1 VEATPSDDDR
11 RRRADRRDDDADARE
26 AEADQRELGM
36 DARERVLDRWEAEIA
51 ARAASL
57 QILDEDEEA
66 DRQRAS
72 ALRAQERE
80 RRRGDADARRD
91 AAIERGIQREGRER
105 RIDRDRRSD
114 DPVAGGGEITQLAT
128 ALQANLPLDEVLDLI
143 LAAGVATV
151 PGCAAVSVALTAE
164 GRLQTVASTAP
175 WAAELDAVQ
184 VEVACGPVVSAAA
197 VAGVVTS
204 VDLSAEECWPRSPTT
219 PDSNAVRGV
228 ISFGLVLGGSGPAVL
243 TLYSDR
249 HGEFGRSALRIGD
262 MLAAHAAG
270 ALTRTLERL
279 TIQAQTDAWQ
289 RALGSRDLIGQAK
302 GILMEQRSIDAQE
315 AFNLLRQTSQQLN
328 VKLRDVAARLVE
340 RRQLP
345 DS

>member
-1 VEATPSDDDR
+1 
-11 RRRADRRDDDADARE
+11 
-26 AEADQRELGM
+26 M
-36 DARERVLDRWEAEIA
+36 DARERVLDRWEAEIV

-57 QILDEDEEA
+57 QVLDEDEEA
-66 DRQRAS
+66 DRRRAVV
-72 ALRAQERE
+72 LRAQERE
-80 RRRGDADARRD
+80 RRRGQADDCRD
-91 AAIERGIQREGRER
+91 AAIERGIHRAER
-105 RIDRDRRSD
+105 GVHVERVERDRRAD
-114 DPVAGGGEITQLAT
+114 DSVEGGGEITQLAI
-128 ALQANLPLDEVLDLI
+128 ALQADLPLDEVLDLI

-164 GRLQTVASTAP
+164 GRLQTAASTSP

-184 VEVACGPVVSAAA
+184 VEVACGPVFSAAA

-204 VDLSAEECWPRSPTT
+204 PDLSAEECWPRPPTT
-219 PDSNAVRGV
+219 ADSDAVRGV

-279 TIQAQTDAWQ
+279 TIQAQADAWQ

-315 AFNLLRQTSQQLN
+315 AFNLLRQTSQRLN
-328 VKLRDVAARLVE
+328 LKLRDVAAHLVE

-345 DS
+345 VS